1 MLTRHQQQGFPLPSR
16 RRVCLE
22 SEWNFLE
29 EVLSSWAAVVVVVVT
44 AVAAGVLGFAAAE
57 AVPSASGG
65 GLSALCSGSV
75 DAPHEPIIKR
85 KIRE

>member
-1 MLTRHQQQGFPLPSR
+1 M
-16 RRVCLE
+16 
-22 SEWNFLE
+22 
-29 EVLSSWAAVVVVVVT
+29 SSLAAVVVVVS
-44 AVAAGVLGFAAAE
+44 AVAVGVLGFAAAE

-85 KIRE
+85 KIQE

>member
-1 MLTRHQQQGFPLPSR
+1 M
-16 RRVCLE
+16 
-22 SEWNFLE
+22 
-29 EVLSSWAAVVVVVVT
+29 SSLAAVVVVVS

-65 GLSALCSGSV
+65 GLSALCSGST